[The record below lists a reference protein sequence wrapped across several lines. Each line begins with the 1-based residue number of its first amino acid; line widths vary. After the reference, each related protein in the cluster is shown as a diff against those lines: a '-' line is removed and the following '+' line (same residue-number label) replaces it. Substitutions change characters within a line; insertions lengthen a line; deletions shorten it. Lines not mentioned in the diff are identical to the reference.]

1 MESLALFPLWYFA
14 FIFSVSAHEMAHAW
28 AAVKGGDLT
37 PRDQLTLNPV
47 PHIQREPIGMVLF
60 PIISYMLQGFMFGWA
75 SAPLNPYWI
84 IRNPKPAGW
93 VALAGPLA
101 NLGIALFTTLLIL
114 VGLYT
119 NLFTIPGSISM
130 TQLIGSE
137 HVEGLA
143 RFLSIL
149 FSLNVILFVFNLIP
163 VPPLD
168 GASVLALILPE
179 RWTLKLFEIV
189 HNPQFAILGL
199 LVVWMFAGV
208 IITPCYRFFVG
219 LLLSLYPVHF

>member
-1 MESLALFPLWYFA
+1 MDSLALFPLWYFA

-37 PRDQLTLNPV
+37 PRSQLTLNPI
-47 PHIQREPIGMVLF
+47 PHIQREPVGMVIF
-60 PIISYMLQGFMFGWA
+60 PIISYMIQGFMFGWA

-101 NLGIALFTTLLIL
+101 NIGIALFAALIIL
-114 VGLYT
+114 IGLNT
-119 NLFTIPGSISM
+119 GLFTTPRIISM
-130 TQLIGSE
+130 TQLIGSDYI
-137 HVEGLA
+137 EGLA

-149 FSLNVILFVFNLIP
+149 FSLNIILFVFNLIP

-179 RWTLKLFEIV
+179 RATLKLFEIV
-189 HNPQFAILGL
+189 HNPQFAMIGL
-199 LVVWMFAGV
+199 LVVWMFAWL
-208 IITPCYRFFVG
+208 IISPTYKFFVG
-219 LLLSLYPVHF
+219 LLVSLYPVHF